1 MTAAVCRSFGAPLQ
15 IEQVTI
21 RPPGRGEVLVRVAA
35 CAVCHS
41 DVAFIDGPWGGQP
54 PAIYGPEA
62 AGGVAPAGPGGPGPP
77 PRAPAPRPLARPR
90 GPGGARPRGR
100 RA

>member
-41 DVAFIDGPWGGQP
+41 DVAFIDGAWGGQL
-54 PAIYGPEA
+54 PAIYGHEA
-62 AGGVAPAGPGGPGPP
+62 AGVVAAAGPGVTGLAAGDPVVGTLIPSCGQCGACARGPP
-77 PRAPAPRPLARPR
+77 D
-90 GPGGARPRGR
+90 
-100 RA
+100 